1 MHNSVADDG
10 HINDANGIEL
20 VAQGVHPAVNGGADK
35 TQALQRSNQWIF
47 ITGFGL
53 VSVFCLVA
61 IGTSTGAMVLTT
73 NQKSTLE
80 GFHGK

>member
-1 MHNSVADDG
+1 M
-10 HINDANGIEL
+10 EL
-20 VAQGVHPAVNGGADK
+20 VAPRSQRVHPAGDGEADK

-47 ITGFGL
+47 IAAFGL